1 MQISG
6 RTVADH
12 RNHDWACGALRR
24 QFISSTRKAM
34 KLADDVALVF
44 DCTHKSGKTIA
55 LIMSTE
61 GARTGRHE
69 AVHQFLVSSLLS
81 VALARSIPLPPPN
94 AIGQL
99 PLSRATGSPL
109 PPRSAEPRGD
119 GLNYAL
125 PWVALLLAGAIV
137 LMPGLE
143 FHPIGIAKPL
153 LPTLVL
159 LTIGFMLASTKGPR
173 FGNVPGFVT
182 NVSNNTF
189 MQGSGVD
196 GRSRPKDGGRHNFLQ
211 IRMVRRHWPSG
222 GRPSPSSGTR
232 IELEDAGGNEAHS

>member
-1 MQISG
+1 
-6 RTVADH
+6 
-12 RNHDWACGALRR
+12 
-24 QFISSTRKAM
+24 M

-44 DCTHKSGKTIA
+44 DCAHRSGKTIA
-55 LIMSTE
+55 LILSKE
-61 GARTGRHE
+61 GASTGRHE
-69 AVHQFLVSSLLS
+69 AVHQFLVCTPLG
-81 VALARSIPLPPPN
+81 VTLARSIPLPPPN

-99 PLSRATGSPL
+99 PVARVTGAPL

-119 GLNYAL
+119 GLDDVL
-125 PWVALLLAGAIV
+125 PWVALLLACAIV

-143 FHPIGIAKPL
+143 FHPIGIAQPL

-159 LTIGFMLASTKGPR
+159 LTIGFTLTSSNGPR
-173 FGNVPGFVT
+173 LRNVPGFVR

-211 IRMVRRHWPSG
+211 IRTVRRHWPSG
-222 GRPSPSSGTR
+222 GRPSPASGTR